1 MEGLYTVLTFPNE
14 LENNTA
20 IFQSISELI
29 LVKLKAPNLSIK
41 AVEKRGFLN

>member
-1 MEGLYTVLTFPNE
+1 VLTFPNG

-29 LVKLKAPNLSIK
+29 LAKIK
-41 AVEKRGFLN
+41 VPIYR

>member
-1 MEGLYTVLTFPNE
+1 MGGSISVLTFSNG

-41 AVEKRGFLN
+41 AAEKRRFLN